1 MTQEELNKVL
11 ERHLHWIR
19 KDCAGWESM
28 RAILDGE
35 NLDRLDLGGASLNG
49 ASLYKTS
56 LEMAFLD
63 EASLNG
69 ALLDE
74 ASLYK
79 ASLNGASLN
88 RASLNGT
95 FLDKASLNHA
105 SLFGALLINA
115 SVEWAFLDGASLNGA
130 SLNGASLKGTSL
142 DGASLNYA
150 SLYKT
155 SFERTSL
162 EGASFYKA
170 SLEGNSF
177 YKASLNGVSFYE
189 ASLNEAI
196 DLPFI
201 PFACPETGAF
211 IGWKKAHGKIIKLEI
226 PAEAKRCSSASENCR
241 CDKAKVLEIQEID
254 GRISSINKIQSDFD
268 RDFIYEVGKTVSV
281 KDFCDDRWKDCSQ
294 GIHFF
299 INRQSAVECR

>member
-11 ERHLHWIR
+11 ERHLHWLQ
-19 KDCAGWESM
+19 KDCDGWEDM

-35 NLDRLDLGGASLNG
+35 NLDRLNLYRASLNG

-88 RASLNGT
+88 GASLNGAS
-95 FLDKASLNHA
+95 LEGASLNHA
-105 SLFGALLINA
+105 SLVGTMLIMASLDRASLIGTSLNGASLNGA
-115 SVEWAFLDGASLNGA
+115 SLKETSLDGASLNGA
-130 SLNGASLKGTSL
+130 SLNGTSLKRASLNGASFYNASIKCTSFYKASL
-142 DGASLNYA
+142 DGASL
-150 SLYKT
+150 
-155 SFERTSL
+155 
-162 EGASFYKA
+162 YKA
-170 SLEGNSF
+170 SLDE
-177 YKASLNGVSFYE
+177 V
-189 ASLNEAI
+189 I

-201 PFACPETGAF
+201 PFVCPDTGAF
-211 IGWKKAHGKIIKLEI
+211 IGWKKTRGKIIKLEV
-226 PAEAKRCSSASENCR
+226 PADAKRCSAASSICR

-254 GRISSINKIQSDFD
+254 GRISDATKISSDYD
-268 RDFIYEVGKTVSV
+268 ITFIYEVGKTVSV
-281 KDFCDDRWKDCSQ
+281 KHFCEDRWRECCQ

-299 INRQSAVECR
+299 INRQSAVEY